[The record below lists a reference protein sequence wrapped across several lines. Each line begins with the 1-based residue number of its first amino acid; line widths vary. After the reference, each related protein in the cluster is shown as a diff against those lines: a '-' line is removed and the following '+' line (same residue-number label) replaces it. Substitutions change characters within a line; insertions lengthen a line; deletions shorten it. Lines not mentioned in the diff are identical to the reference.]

1 MQIFNSLELQDM
13 ANIMNMLDGELMFPA
28 LHPFANGDSL
38 EGGQKSEQVKNQLGE
53 GVLYTSSSSSD
64 INGDHRWIIE
74 AAYTNQSSTINLGF
88 MLIEGSEEVIQN
100 GVTLKRGLDYNIDYF
115 TGTIV
120 LLGDAA
126 NDPNAKLKVNY
137 DKHELVSFDK
147 KTIFGT
153 RAQLDFGNAN
163 SFIGATALILIN
175 QLSMK
180 RSKLDM
186 NQLEILYG
194 ISMVAMNGKWMV

>member
-1 MQIFNSLELQDM
+1 
-13 ANIMNMLDGELMFPA
+13 
-28 LHPFANGDSL
+28 
-38 EGGQKSEQVKNQLGE
+38 
-53 GVLYTSSSSSD
+53 
-64 INGDHRWIIE
+64 
-74 AAYTNQSSTINLGF
+74 

-153 RAQLDFGNAN
+153 RAQMDLGKPN
-163 SFIGATALILIN
+163 SFIGLTALYFNQSIINEKVEVGYEPTRNFIWDLNGRYEWEMDGITRLLDRLPLSLIH
-175 QLSMK
+175 
-180 RSKLDM
+180 
-186 NQLEILYG
+186 I
-194 ISMVAMNGKWMV
+194 